1 MLLVAAILA
10 SAFVLPTTRQPAG
23 RPVSR
28 VARMAAGNE
37 AIDFPDL
44 DGSEVRVGIIKARW
58 HEDITDEL
66 VAGIK
71 TALKECGVAD
81 ENIVLSEVPGS
92 FELPLATRYMA
103 LSGTVDAVIPV
114 GLLIKG
120 DTYHFEVIADT
131 VTGALMNIG
140 LSTGVPVIFGVL
152 TTNTEAQAKDRSSG
166 KNNHGLQWG
175 KAAVEMA
182 LLRSTALGKK
192 GRKVLSAFARPSL
205 PPPPLVS
212 SPFQLTASAPAAVC
226 PRVLVNSSSSASTPT
241 TARSRSPRPPSRA
254 RLASEPARRAVSA
267 TGVGLPCVRH
277 MSAVLSAFG
286 TMAARR
292 RHTTRAD
299 SMCHCPFQLA
309 LPACQPVALPP
320 PMCAPF

>member
-1 MLLVAAILA
+1 MTPRPSLDPEMPLLVAALLV
-10 SAFVLPTTRQPAG
+10 SAFVLPTTRQPVG

-28 VARMAAGNE
+28 VAMMAAGNE

-114 GLLIKG
+114 GLLIMG

-205 PPPPLVS
+205 LPLTS
-212 SPFQLTASAPAAVC
+212 SLVQLTVSAPAAVC
-226 PRVLVNSSSSASTPT
+226 PRVLELQFFLGFNTDDGEESKPKVPES
-241 TARSRSPRPPSRA
+241 
-254 RLASEPARRAVSA
+254 
-267 TGVGLPCVRH
+267 GKIG
-277 MSAVLSAFG
+277 F
-286 TMAARR
+286 
-292 RHTTRAD
+292 
-299 SMCHCPFQLA
+299 
-309 LPACQPVALPP
+309 
-320 PMCAPF
+320 

>member
-1 MLLVAAILA
+1 MPLLVAALLV
-10 SAFVLPTTRQPAG
+10 SAFVLPTTRQPVG

-28 VARMAAGNE
+28 VAMMAAGNE

-205 PPPPLVS
+205 LPHTSFPV
-212 SPFQLTASAPAAVC
+212 QLTVSAPAAVC
-226 PRVLVNSSSSASTPT
+226 PRVLVLQFFLGFNTDDGEESKPKVPES
-241 TARSRSPRPPSRA
+241 
-254 RLASEPARRAVSA
+254 
-267 TGVGLPCVRH
+267 GKIG
-277 MSAVLSAFG
+277 F
-286 TMAARR
+286 
-292 RHTTRAD
+292 
-299 SMCHCPFQLA
+299 
-309 LPACQPVALPP
+309 
-320 PMCAPF
+320 

>member
-1 MLLVAAILA
+1 MPLFVAALLV
-10 SAFVLPTTRQPAG
+10 SAFVLPTTRQPVG

-28 VARMAAGNE
+28 VAMMAAGNE

-205 PPPPLVS
+205 PPLVS
-212 SPFQLTASAPAAVC
+212 SPVQLTVSAAVVC
-226 PRVLVNSSSSASTPT
+226 WYYSSSSASTPT
-241 TARSRSPRPPSRA
+241 TARSRSPRSPSRA
-254 RLASEPARRAVSA
+254 RLASEPARGAVSA
-267 TGVGLPCVRH
+267 TGVGVPCVRH
-277 MSAVLSAFG
+277 FSAL
-286 TMAARR
+286 
-292 RHTTRAD
+292 
-299 SMCHCPFQLA
+299 
-309 LPACQPVALPP
+309 
-320 PMCAPF
+320 